1 MEAVSGRAECVFQ
14 ASDYKSVLLMLQG
27 TVISQRGI
35 DTDGHLPRCA
45 NILGREGGWVVR
57 SRREQEIEGA
67 RTAGPWAG

>member
-45 NILGREGGWVVR
+45 NILGREGAKRDAVGGG
-57 SRREQEIEGA
+57 SRVG
-67 RTAGPWAG
+67 